1 MKTNQPQVIIVGAG
15 LAGLSC
21 ARQLQAHGV
30 SFLVLEASDEIGGR
44 IKTDQFEGFLLDHGF
59 QVLQT
64 AYPEA
69 RRQLNFA
76 ELNLE
81 AFTPGL
87 ILRWKGRFYHIA
99 DPIRSPRYCL
109 NSLFAP
115 IGTLWD
121 RLRMI
126 ALLRGACRGTIED
139 LFRQPQCS
147 TIDFLR
153 SEGFSE
159 KIIAQLFRPF
169 LSGVYLDPELTAS
182 SLVFQFVLRMFAQAD
197 VALPSGGMGAIP
209 TQLAS
214 KIPKA
219 CMRTNTRV
227 RSLEKGFVAL
237 ETGETLE
244 APAIVLATEAPA
256 AGRLL
261 QDSTLSPSCG
271 VSCLYYA
278 AKKPPMKDKL
288 IVLNGESEG
297 PINSLCVISNVA
309 PTYAP
314 SGEALI
320 SVTVLSDFIQS
331 HAQLETKVRSQLA
344 DWYGAETLL
353 WRHLRTYRIKH
364 GLPRQG
370 PLAQNPTIQRARIRP
385 GIYVCGEY
393 HNVPGIQWAMMSGRF
408 AAESVRQDLI
418 GKG

>member
-1 MKTNQPQVIIVGAG
+1 
-15 LAGLSC
+15 
-21 ARQLQAHGV
+21 
-30 SFLVLEASDEIGGR
+30 
-44 IKTDQFEGFLLDHGF
+44 
-59 QVLQT
+59 
-64 AYPEA
+64 
-69 RRQLNFA
+69 
-76 ELNLE
+76 
-81 AFTPGL
+81 
-87 ILRWKGRFYHIA
+87 
-99 DPIRSPRYCL
+99 
-109 NSLFAP
+109 
-115 IGTLWD
+115 
-121 RLRMI
+121 
-126 ALLRGACRGTIED
+126 
-139 LFRQPQCS
+139 
-147 TIDFLR
+147 
-153 SEGFSE
+153 
-159 KIIAQLFRPF
+159 
-169 LSGVYLDPELTAS
+169 
-182 SLVFQFVLRMFAQAD
+182 MFAQAD